1 MREEPVGTNS
11 DIRQRVIA
19 SLPVAKEI
27 KDDKL
32 RELVYDAWVLAISR
46 SSFSKIEDLP
56 GSAVPDAPEQKG
68 ATQADHLNGVARI
81 AAAIAQALKDSV
93 PEFDV
98 SMDEVIAG
106 GLCHDLGKPFEYD
119 PKNRDRWAAD
129 HRVSGRPA
137 FRHTLFG
144 VHIALTAGL
153 PEQIAHIAGNH
164 SPEGELVT
172 RSLACE
178 VVHAAD
184 YAYWGLLKSSGL
196 LGD

>member
-1 MREEPVGTNS
+1 VDTNAE
-11 DIRQRVIA
+11 IRKGVIA
-19 SLPVAKEI
+19 SLPEAQKI
-27 KDDKL
+27 KDDGL
-32 RELVYDAWVLAISR
+32 RELVYDAWALALSK
-46 SSFSKIEDLP
+46 SSFTRIEDMP
-56 GSAVPDAPEQKG
+56 GSAVPDAPELKG

-81 AAAIAQALKDSV
+81 AAAMAQALKESV

-98 SMDEVIAG
+98 SMDEVIAV

-119 PKNRDRWAAD
+119 PENRKRWGKD

-137 FRHTLFG
+137 FRHTLYG

-153 PEQIAHIAGNH
+153 PEQIAHIAGTH

-172 RSLACE
+172 RSLGCE

-184 YAYWGLLKSSGL
+184 HAYWGLLRSSGL
-196 LGD
+196 LGN